1 MGFYLPGLVRYAG
14 MLFPSSLVCL
24 RVHLG
29 VPSPT
34 QTLSFILLLSLSQTF
49 PENNGVYHKPGARVH
64 LERPNIGTLAV
75 ILFSSLSSKRSEGQC
90 GGGESEQGSG
100 PCLALSGQAEAGLAS
115 AAANS
120 LDRSSPCWLLIPFSV
135 YLLRSPGSRHGL

>member
-1 MGFYLPGLVRYAG
+1 MGFCLPGLVRYVG
-14 MLFPSSLVCL
+14 MLFPTSLVRL

-49 PENNGVYHKPGARVH
+49 PVYHKPGARVH
-64 LERPNIGTLAV
+64 LERPNVGTLAV

-90 GGGESEQGSG
+90 GEGESEQGSG

-115 AAANS
+115 AAANMFV
-120 LDRSSPCWLLIPFSV
+120 LVLLIWSRDGTGFKLPGQP
-135 YLLRSPGSRHGL
+135 PGSSY